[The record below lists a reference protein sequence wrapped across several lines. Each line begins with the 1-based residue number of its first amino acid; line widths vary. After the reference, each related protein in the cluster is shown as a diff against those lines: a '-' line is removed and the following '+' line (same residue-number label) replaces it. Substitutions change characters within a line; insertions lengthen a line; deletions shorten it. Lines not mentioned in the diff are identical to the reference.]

1 MNKRKNISGKSKMR
15 NPYDN
20 IAEDYARF
28 RHSDPNAV
36 ERLIQGSGISSDSI
50 VLEIGCGTGNY
61 ISAIQARVGCV
72 CFGIDPSRKMIN
84 QAKKRD
90 NGVTYSVSSAENLK
104 FAAGFFDFVFSVD
117 VIHHVGDRI
126 RYFLQA
132 YRVLRPGGLL
142 ATLTDSEETIRQRA
156 PLTFYFPDTVEP
168 ELERYPNIDEMKQYA
183 CEVGFQLEGEE
194 VVETPYALDNIES
207 YRRKTFSCLNLIS
220 EESFKMGIE
229 RMEKDLE
236 AGPIQC
242 VPRHFVLW
250 NRK

>member
-1 MNKRKNISGKSKMR
+1 MKNQ
-15 NPYDN
+15 YDSV
-20 IAEDYARF
+20 AEDYARF

-36 ERLIQGSGISSDSI
+36 ERLVQGSGISSESI

-61 ISAIQARVGCV
+61 ISAVQARVGCV
-72 CFGIDPSRKMIN
+72 CFGIDPSKGMIN

-90 NGVTYSVSSAENLK
+90 NGVTFSEGSAENLK
-104 FAAGFFDFVFSVD
+104 FAGGFFDFVFSVD
-117 VIHHVGDRI
+117 VIHHVGDRVK
-126 RYFLQA
+126 YFSQA

-142 ATLTDSEETIRQRA
+142 GTLTDSEETIRKRV

-168 ELERYPNIDEMKQYA
+168 ELKRYPDLEEIKQYSR
-183 CEVGFQLEGEE
+183 EVGFQVEGEE

-207 YRRKTFSCLNLIS
+207 YRRKTFSCLKLIS
-220 EESFKMGIE
+220 EESFSLGIE
-229 RMEKDLE
+229 RMSRDLE

-242 VPRHFVLW
+242 VSRHFVLW

>member
-1 MNKRKNISGKSKMR
+1 MKNQ
-15 NPYDN
+15 YDSV
-20 IAEDYARF
+20 AEDYARF

-36 ERLIQGSGISSDSI
+36 ERLVQGSGISSESI

-61 ISAIQARVGCV
+61 ISAVQARVGCV
-72 CFGIDPSRKMIN
+72 CFGIDPSKGMIN

-90 NGVTYSVSSAENLK
+90 NGVTFSEGSAENLK
-104 FAAGFFDFVFSVD
+104 FAGVFFDFVFSVD
-117 VIHHVGDRI
+117 VIHHIGDRVK
-126 RYFLQA
+126 YFSQA

-142 ATLTDSEETIRQRA
+142 GTLTDSEETIRKRV

-168 ELERYPNIDEMKQYA
+168 ELKRYPDLEEIKQYSR
-183 CEVGFQLEGEE
+183 EVGFQVEGEE

-207 YRRKTFSCLNLIS
+207 YRRKTFSCLKLIS
-220 EESFKMGIE
+220 EESFSLGIE
-229 RMEKDLE
+229 RMSRDLE

-242 VPRHFVLW
+242 VSRHFVLW